1 MNKMKHKGRALGTLF
16 TAMLLLSM
24 VFVPAASAQAN
35 PLNSTELAYN
45 YQNTAWDA
53 IKLLATGNSN
63 GITDEIFFLKK
74 GNVVKYLEIINDG
87 STLQTKELSPSLL
100 NSVKKEEIL
109 STKSVQNNTEEAVAQ
124 TLRITNEDFY
134 KISGEITSVVVKHT
148 WTTIEAKNIF
158 GIVLYSLTASGYFHY
173 DPGVQVTYVSSDSSA
188 YSNTALGWSV
198 GAFSS
203 SASWNTQ
210 IGTVNANARFDSRFY
225 PSVNGWSQV
234 QVDKNG
240 IDYHSGQFY

>member
-1 MNKMKHKGRALGTLF
+1 MNKIKQKGTALSAMLM
-16 TAMLLLSM
+16 AMLLLSM
-24 VFVPAASAQAN
+24 AFVPAVSAQVN

-45 YQNTAWDA
+45 YQNTAWDTV
-53 IKLLATGNSN
+53 KLVATGNSN

-74 GNVVKYLEIINDG
+74 GNVVKYLEITNDG

-109 STKSVQNNTEEAVAQ
+109 STKSVQNNTEEAAQ
-124 TLRITNEDFY
+124 TVRITNEDFY
-134 KISGEITSVVVKHT
+134 KISGQITSVVVKHA
-148 WTTIEAKNIF
+148 WNTIVAKNIF
-158 GIVLYSLTASGYFHY
+158 GVVLYSLTASGYFHY
-173 DPGVQVTYVSSDSSA
+173 DPGVQVTYVADDSSA
-188 YSNTALGWSV
+188 YANTALGWTV

-210 IGTVNANARFDSRFY
+210 IGTVNANARFDSYIY

-234 QVDKNG
+234 QVDKYG
-240 IDYHSGQFY
+240 YVYQAGQFY